1 MNQGGHNLAKAFT
14 QMCCRCDASDVMA
27 SALIHASEVGLPIT
41 YKCVHL
47 AMTHWAQLQELPKME
62 QVLEAMPQGG
72 LPFNPKTAYV
82 IIRGAVNAGRQE
94 LAEAYA
100 ARMMANG
107 VRLHPSVNM
116 LLEVGRERA
125 KQRVQAMQWSEDE

>member
-1 MNQGGHNLAKAFT
+1 
-14 QMCCRCDASDVMA
+14 MCCRCDASDVMA
-27 SALIHASEVGLPIT
+27 SALIHANEVGLPIT
-41 YKCVHL
+41 YHCAHL
-47 AMTHWAQLQELPKME
+47 AMIHWAQLMELPKME

-72 LPFNPKTAYV
+72 LPFNPKTAYI

-107 VRLHPSVNM
+107 VRLHHSVNM
-116 LLEVGRERA
+116 LLEIGRERA